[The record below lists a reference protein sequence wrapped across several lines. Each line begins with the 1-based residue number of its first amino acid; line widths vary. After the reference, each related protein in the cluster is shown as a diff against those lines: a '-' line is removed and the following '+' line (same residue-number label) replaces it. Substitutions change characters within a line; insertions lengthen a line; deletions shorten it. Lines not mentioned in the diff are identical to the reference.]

1 MMFDID
7 DKTAANERI
16 HSRYMSVSNQQIDS
30 ANSRRKRSQQILLE
44 IISFLILENLNN
56 LGLRKTVFLIHR
68 FEGSR
73 KICLLLLFLLNNF
86 LSASIS

>member
-44 IISFLILENLNN
+44 IIVLNLGCQRVEENYFQKIKNSLLKSGNRRSFLARTGNYS
-56 LGLRKTVFLIHR
+56 FSH
-68 FEGSR
+68 SR
-73 KICLLLLFLLNNF
+73 E
-86 LSASIS
+86 SR